1 MTTWAC
7 ANCGGTNLWELSWVR
22 TNRLSFLMEYDE
34 DVHTYDDIWPQP
46 QCKCDDC
53 GEDRVHVIEK
63 DEENI

>member
-1 MTTWAC
+1 
-7 ANCGGTNLWELSWVR
+7 
-22 TNRLSFLMEYDE
+22 MEYDE

-63 DEENI
+63 YEENI